1 MSIACCGS
9 KMLQKLKKDPD
20 DVVCAFIDKY
30 ITAMI
35 PSVTS
40 ENEHHI
46 KLMDSLQKHTHSDYC
61 CKNKS
66 CHFGFP
72 KPPATKTII
81 SQPLLDDHD
90 KIVENAKSL
99 LQTVQ
104 NTLTTANV
112 HNKSTEQFLKDINLD
127 VETYMDALQISQ
139 RGPNVIL
146 K

>member
-1 MSIACCGS
+1 MWIKDAP
-9 KMLQKLKKDPD
+9 KIDKDPD

-61 CKNKS
+61 HKNQS

-72 KPPATKTII
+72 KPPATKTVI
-81 SQPLLDDHD
+81 SHPPLDDHD
-90 KIVENAKSL
+90 KNCRKCKI
-99 LQTVQ
+99 
-104 NTLTTANV
+104 TTTDCT
-112 HNKSTEQFLKDINLD
+112 KC
-127 VETYMDALQISQ
+127 TYNSKCTQQVYTTIPTRCQL
-139 RGPNVIL
+139 RC
-146 K
+146 